1 MNWEERIM
9 KSKTSLFNKTIF
21 RKDITR
27 FWPLWALQLV
37 GGLLAL
43 IAPMMS
49 ELSYMSSIHAGTDEK
64 MSFMVTLIKNSCL
77 SPYTMSAGIVVA
89 VCVFLY
95 LTRERDA
102 YTIHSFPFTR
112 TTLFVSHYL
121 AGLAILLVPP
131 VIIELL
137 LALIAQFHGLNV
149 ILVVMI
155 YLLEWLIQILF
166 FYSLACAVVMLT
178 GNPFMS
184 LVIYV
189 VLNFLAAGVHML
201 YSTLAELFVYGNQ
214 AGSYG
219 YMNGE
224 TVTVL
229 TPVYNFLMNICNTD
243 IAAYR
248 ILEDDTL
255 VVNYKEMLQSVA
267 STAYYI
273 LPAILFVMAALMLYR
288 MRKLES
294 AGDMVAFNWGRPVFR
309 VVFVFCAS
317 LLFALAVYEL
327 CFGNTISSYAY
338 GRIFRII
345 LVLVAV
351 GTVLFYL
358 LSNMILDKTFFIW
371 KRTSYWRMA
380 LFAVLMMLGLVGVR
394 DGQIG
399 AKIPARDNITGVDV
413 RIQFGDEEYLYQK
426 AYLSLTDDK
435 GIDEIYKQNKAILK
449 YGRNLNN
456 NSDEEMTGTIEIT
469 YRLHGGKRRCIY
481 PVQTGG
487 SVVNN
492 LEKYLESRDDKC
504 AMVFGD
510 DYKDRVQS
518 EMYVDERYT
527 DGDED
532 YYDEDDFSDDSS
544 PVTGSGGY
552 WSWAQDSKEHQK
564 IRDELY
570 QAICSDIEA
579 GRCDV
584 LHVKPGNCFYV
595 GVVNQKHDTE
605 QAVQIT
611 EKCTDTLK
619 VLEKLGLVKY
629 YEGQWEMSSGVV
641 GGNGVDE

>member
-37 GGLLAL
+37 AGLLVL

-112 TTLFVSHYL
+112 TTLCVSHYL
-121 AGLAILLVPP
+121 AGLVILLVPP

-149 ILVVMI
+149 IFVVMI
-155 YLLEWLIQILF
+155 FLLEWLIQTFF

-184 LVIYV
+184 LVIYA

-201 YSTLAELFVYGNQ
+201 YSSLAELFVYGNQ
-214 AGSYG
+214 VGSYG

-224 TVTVL
+224 TVKVL
-229 TPVYNFLMNICNTD
+229 TPVYNFLRNICNNNP
-243 IAAYR
+243 AVYR
-248 ILEDDTL
+248 ILQDDTR
-255 VVNYKEMLQSVA
+255 VINYKEMLQLVG

-273 LPAILFVMAALMLYR
+273 LPAILFVVAALMLYR
-288 MRKLES
+288 ARKLES

-309 VVFVFCAS
+309 VVFVFCTS

-327 CFGNTISSYAY
+327 CFGTTISSYAY

-345 LVLVAV
+345 LVLVGV

-358 LSNMILDKTFFIW
+358 LSNMILDRTFFIW
-371 KRTSYWRMA
+371 RKTSYWRMA

-399 AKIPARDNITGVDV
+399 TKIPARNNITEVDV
-413 RIQFGDEEYLYQK
+413 RIQFGDEDYFYQK
-426 AYLSLTDDK
+426 AFLSLKDAK

-449 YGRNLNN
+449 YGRNLDN
-456 NSDEEMTGTIEIT
+456 NSDDETRDTIEIT
-469 YRLHGGKRRCIY
+469 YHFKGGKRKCIY
-481 PVQTGG
+481 PVESGEA
-487 SVVNN
+487 VVNK
-492 LEKYLESRDDKC
+492 LEKYLENRDDMCEMIYGEK
-504 AMVFGD
+504 
-510 DYKDRVQS
+510 YKEHIQRK
-518 EMYVDERYT
+518 MYVEERYT
-527 DGDED
+527 DPIEIDE
-532 YYDEDDFSDDSS
+532 EGNEEE
-544 PVTGSGGY
+544 PWGSGVLHC
-552 WSWAQDSKEHQK
+552 WSWDKSNKKQQE
-564 IRDELY
+564 IRDALY
-570 QAICSDIEA
+570 EAVCKDIEA
-579 GRCDV
+579 GRCDT
-584 LHVKPGNCFYV
+584 LHMKSVNCFYV
-595 GVVNQKHDTE
+595 GVVNQDNDTE
-605 QAVQIT
+605 QVVQIT
-611 EKCTDTLK
+611 EKCSETLK
-619 VLEKLGLVKY
+619 VLEKLGHVNY

-641 GGNGVDE
+641 GGEGIDK